1 MNIAIVGRARD
12 VIEIIREI
20 QTLPPRNHEIVVLT
34 DDPRDAELITR
45 EFDVAV
51 FSGDLFD
58 ENLYLEARLRSVDV
72 VIAVHENEMIN
83 VFVAMLAKE
92 YNVPKIIVA
101 ANNETV
107 IRMLSKEITKYV
119 VGRSSSISE
128 KVKELLLGFKVYDFG
143 ENVLAVGKVSEELRE
158 LSGRNVKELSEMGV
172 NILFIIR
179 NGHPIEITAD
189 TTLNID
195 DFIAILGPKETVYKL
210 LVQK

>member
-12 VIEIIREI
+12 VIEIIREV
-20 QTLPPRNHEIVVLT
+20 QSLPPHNHEIVVLT
-34 DDPRDAELITR
+34 DDPRDAEVITR

-92 YNVPKIIVA
+92 YNVPKIIVV

-119 VGRSSSISE
+119 VGRSSGISE

-143 ENVLAVGKVSEELRE
+143 ENVLAVGRVSEELRE
-158 LSGRNVKELSEMGV
+158 LSRRSVKELSEMGV
-172 NILFIIR
+172 SILFIIR
-179 NGHPIEITAD
+179 NGRPIDITTDA
-189 TTLNID
+189 TINID

-210 LVQK
+210 LIRK